1 MWERSGS
8 QSFRATTRMQ
18 SGLDI
23 CGKSRLIV
31 TLLTILGFTE
41 ILYSFRLVVERKTGK
56 EIPESLRLE
65 FLEKFSAN
73 NLYQMQ
79 KATPSESQ
87 IFGSFVLLVYAS
99 LAASRTLL
107 QGLQACLNFTLD
119 TEDLFCW
126 YNWKKWTI
134 GAAEAAENY
143 GDKWGLTWYL
153 WCWIYTSISTWTHSQ
168 NPLAAAEAPSL
179 KISSHRTSLKWSHFC

>member
-1 MWERSGS
+1 M
-8 QSFRATTRMQ
+8 
-18 SGLDI
+18 
-23 CGKSRLIV
+23 
-31 TLLTILGFTE
+31 
-41 ILYSFRLVVERKTGK
+41 
-56 EIPESLRLE
+56 
-65 FLEKFSAN
+65 EKFSAN
-73 NLYQMQ
+73 NLSLSD
-79 KATPSESQ
+79 AEDNTFWEPN
-87 IFGSFVLLVYAS
+87 FGSFVLLVYAS

-126 YNWKKWTI
+126 YNWKKWFPWTI

-153 WCWIYTSISTWTHSQ
+153 RCWIYTSISTWTHPQ